1 MATIGVTLL
10 TSVKLFGEALG
21 RCFSAADDVC
31 LIGICSTFDDLRMTL
46 RENSVSVVLVDVT
59 QGTDYRQVGELATE
73 FPELSVIALGLQ
85 EQASYVIHAGKF
97 GFSGYVARD
106 ATLTTLLAAIRDAAA
121 GRLMCSGE
129 VAGHLLRALFQQLPP
144 IPGGNNAGAGTF
156 TADLTRR
163 ERDVARLIGQGL
175 SNKEIARDLCVSLAT
190 VKHHVHHV
198 LEKLRIHRRAQVPG
212 KLGEASPKTGRR
224 FNDHHST
231 TLRSNS
237 ETGT

>member
-129 VAGHLLRALFQQLPP
+129 LPA
-144 IPGGNNAGAGTF
+144 IYCARCFNN
-156 TADLTRR
+156 
-163 ERDVARLIGQGL
+163 
-175 SNKEIARDLCVSLAT
+175 S
-190 VKHHVHHV
+190 
-198 LEKLRIHRRAQVPG
+198 
-212 KLGEASPKTGRR
+212 RR
-224 FNDHHST
+224 FPGATTRVREHSPQT
-231 TLRSNS
+231 
-237 ETGT
+237 

>member
-1 MATIGVTLL
+1 L
-10 TSVKLFGEALG
+10 
-21 RCFSAADDVC
+21 SAADDVC
-31 LIGICSTFDDLRMTL
+31 LIGVCSTFDDLRVVL
-46 RENSVSVVLVDVT
+46 RDKSVSVVLVDVT

-73 FPELSVIALGLQ
+73 FPELAVIALGLQ
-85 EQASYVIHAGKF
+85 EQASFVINAGKF

-106 ATLTTLLAAIRDAAA
+106 ATLTALLSAIRDAAA

-129 VAGHLLRALFQQLPP
+129 VAGHLLRALFQQLPS
-144 IPGGNNAGAGTF
+144 IPGSNAGAGTF

-163 ERDVARLIGQGL
+163 ERDVARLIGQGF

-198 LEKLRIHRRAQVPG
+198 LEKLRIHRRSQVLG
-212 KLGEASPKTGRR
+212 KLGEAPSKNGRG
-224 FNDHHST
+224 FADHHST